1 MRDEKDI
8 IKKKGSTVQDIFKQ
22 LTGKEQS
29 FLEHL
34 YFNQIILNIPE
45 KFKSNKKIVKEVIR
59 NNSII

>member
-1 MRDEKDI
+1 
-8 IKKKGSTVQDIFKQ
+8 VQDIFKQ